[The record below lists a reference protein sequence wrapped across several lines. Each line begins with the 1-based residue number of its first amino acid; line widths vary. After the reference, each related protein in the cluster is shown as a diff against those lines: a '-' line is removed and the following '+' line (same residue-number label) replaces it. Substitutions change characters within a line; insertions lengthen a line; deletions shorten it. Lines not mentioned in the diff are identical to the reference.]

1 MVYNTSFSLEF
12 QDFLNAIDRLAT
24 MLYDKDPETVAV
36 KRMLLE
42 NVLLLACRRSPAALR
57 LDDEMTAALKTITTT
72 FNRSIQGI
80 FDYYCNERKKSDR
93 QVMAVVASK
102 QTSSSGSG
110 MLDESGCADD
120 TANNEE
126 SGNTPKKHT
135 PGKKKPSLISY
146 REYFAFCTDYG
157 LKSTA
162 LLTAIQV
169 GEVFLNT
176 VTMDYEHKRIEGMT
190 LDQFMSAILQMALIA
205 YRDCDKSVTAKNKV
219 MGLLLFM
226 WKKVNNYDKT
236 GAIASQRQAI
246 AVSHAGSLNVF
257 GSGLF
262 GDTLLKIWMDDG
274 FPDYIIPKKKDKE
287 SGGDVLR
294 NIIEI
299 GDLSKGSGNEMGD
312 FGLTDDNAPEST
324 DAIAA
329 GSKNILDLSSAKLN
343 KIFKDRP
350 EMAEFIYLEIQNM
363 KLEE

>member
-12 QDFLNAIDRLAT
+12 QDFLNAVDRLAT

-72 FNRSIQGI
+72 FSRSVQSI

-93 QVMAVVASK
+93 QVMAAGK
-102 QTSSSGSG
+102 HASSSGVG
-110 MLDESGCADD
+110 VIDESDRVSD
-120 TANNEE
+120 EDANNDQGARAF
-126 SGNTPKKHT
+126 SKPQI
-135 PGKKKPSLISY
+135 PSKKKPSLISY

-176 VTMDYEHKRIEGMT
+176 VTMNYDDKRIEGMT
-190 LDQFMSAILQMALIA
+190 LEQFMSALLQMALIA
-205 YRDCDKSVTAKNKV
+205 YRDCDKSVPAKNQV
-219 MGLLLFM
+219 MGLLLFRG
-226 WKKVNNYDKT
+226 KKVNNYDKT
-236 GAIASQRQAI
+236 GAIANQRQAI
-246 AVSHAGSLNVF
+246 SVSHAGSLNVF

-294 NIIEI
+294 NIIES
-299 GDLSKGSGNEMGD
+299 GDAGREFSTESKIDASDEV
-312 FGLTDDNAPEST
+312 TSADNDNS
-324 DAIAA
+324 AA
-329 GSKNILDLSSAKLN
+329 ADNSNILDLSSSKINKL
-343 KIFKDRP
+343 FKDRP